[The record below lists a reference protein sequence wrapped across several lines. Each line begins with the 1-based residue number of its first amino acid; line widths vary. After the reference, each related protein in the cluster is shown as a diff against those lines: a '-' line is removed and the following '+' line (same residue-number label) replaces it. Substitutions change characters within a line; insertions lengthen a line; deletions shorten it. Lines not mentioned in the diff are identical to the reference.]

1 MRLAELQQCFVASLY
16 GEPVGLQDVVR
27 SEGGIS
33 IADRVAIYRNNLHVG
48 FGKALALEFPV
59 IAALCGP
66 EFFTVL
72 AREFQHAHPSVSG
85 DLHHIGG
92 PFPEYLRR
100 RFRDSDYAYFA
111 DVAALEWARE
121 ESARAAD
128 APPLDLATLGII
140 APEET
145 PALRFALDPAVRLV
159 ASCWPVLS
167 IWEAHQVAGEA
178 QGVDLEAGPEQVLV
192 RRAVTGPALEQITA
206 ADLALLTALHRGDTL
221 GEAFDAALDVDP
233 AFDVSAA
240 LQRFVAYGLFA
251 APLDQEL

>member
-1 MRLAELQQCFVASLY
+1 MRLTELQQRFVASLY
-16 GEPVGLQDVVR
+16 GEPVDLQDVVR

-33 IADRVAIYRNNLHVG
+33 IEDRVAIYRNNLHAG
-48 FGKALALEFPV
+48 FEKALALEFPV

-66 EFFTVL
+66 EFFSTL
-72 AREFQHAHPSVSG
+72 ARDFQHAHPSVSG

-92 PFPEYLRR
+92 PLPQYLRQ
-100 RFRDSDYAYFA
+100 RFGGGNYAYFA

-128 APPLDLATLGII
+128 APLLALAALGIVT
-140 APEET
+140 PEAA
-145 PALRFALDPAVRLV
+145 PALRFAVHPAVRLV

-167 IWEAHQVAGEA
+167 IWKAHQVAGEV

-192 RRAVTGPALEQITA
+192 RRGVTGPALEQITA
-206 ADLALLTALHRGDTL
+206 ADFALLTALHRGGTL

-233 AFDVSAA
+233 VFDVAAA
-240 LQRFVAYGLFA
+240 LQRCVTRRLFTSVSR
-251 APLDQEL
+251 